1 MAKKN
6 RTFQDT
12 VFTDLFGADRDCK
25 ENFISLYNAIS
36 GSDYK
41 VEETPMERKRIEQSL
56 IKTFDNDV
64 SWKIGDKLI
73 VLVEHQSTINN
84 NMPFRCLEYV
94 TRIYETMVD
103 SNKRYYQK
111 QITLPNPDFYV
122 VYSGKKK
129 TEEKKIL
136 KLSDSFYT
144 KDSSKLE
151 LTVTVLDCSKSEN
164 LPLQK
169 NCDIIKQYS
178 RFIEIVN
185 QNYDPENK
193 LESFKTAIRQSISE
207 DNLSEYLQRKS
218 KEVINML
225 IAEYSYED
233 DIAAKQEEA
242 FEDGQEAKAIESATN
257 LLKMNL
263 CSHEQIAQ
271 AINLPLEKVKELA
284 AALKG

>member
-1 MAKKN
+1 M
-6 RTFQDT
+6 
-12 VFTDLFGADRDCK
+12 
-25 ENFISLYNAIS
+25 
-36 GSDYK
+36 
-41 VEETPMERKRIEQSL
+41 
-56 IKTFDNDV
+56 
-64 SWKIGDKLI
+64 
-73 VLVEHQSTINN
+73 
-84 NMPFRCLEYV
+84 
-94 TRIYETMVD
+94 
-103 SNKRYYQK
+103 
-111 QITLPNPDFYV
+111 
-122 VYSGKKK
+122 
-129 TEEKKIL
+129 
-136 KLSDSFYT
+136 
-144 KDSSKLE
+144 
-151 LTVTVLDCSKSEN
+151 
-164 LPLQK
+164 PLQK
-169 NCDIIKQYS
+169 NCDILKQYS

-284 AALKG
+284 AGLKG

>member
-1 MAKKN
+1 M
-6 RTFQDT
+6 
-12 VFTDLFGADRDCK
+12 
-25 ENFISLYNAIS
+25 
-36 GSDYK
+36 
-41 VEETPMERKRIEQSL
+41 
-56 IKTFDNDV
+56 
-64 SWKIGDKLI
+64 
-73 VLVEHQSTINN
+73 
-84 NMPFRCLEYV
+84 
-94 TRIYETMVD
+94 
-103 SNKRYYQK
+103 
-111 QITLPNPDFYV
+111 
-122 VYSGKKK
+122 
-129 TEEKKIL
+129 
-136 KLSDSFYT
+136 
-144 KDSSKLE
+144 
-151 LTVTVLDCSKSEN
+151 
-164 LPLQK
+164 PLQK
-169 NCDIIKQYS
+169 NCDILKQYS

-207 DNLSEYLQRKS
+207 GNLSEYLQRKS

-242 FEDGQEAKAIESATN
+242 FEDGQEAKAIEDATN

>member
-1 MAKKN
+1 MTKKN

-41 VEETPMERKRIEQSL
+41 VDETPMERKRIEQSL

-94 TRIYETMVD
+94 TRLYETMVD

-151 LTVTVLDCSKSEN
+151 LAVTVLDCSKSEN

-169 NCDIIKQYS
+169 NCDILKQYS

-242 FEDGQEAKAIESATN
+242 FEDGQEAKAIEAAQN
-257 LLKMNL
+257 LIQLQL
-263 CSHEQIAQ
+263 LSFEQIAQ
-271 AINLPLEKVKELA
+271 VEGLSLEKVKELA